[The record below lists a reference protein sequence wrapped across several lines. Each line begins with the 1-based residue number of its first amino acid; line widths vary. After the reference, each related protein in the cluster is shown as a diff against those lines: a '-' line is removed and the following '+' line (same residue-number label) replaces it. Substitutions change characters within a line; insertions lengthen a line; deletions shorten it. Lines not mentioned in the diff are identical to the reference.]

1 MQTRKRKTAA
11 GAYYTREDVAGF
23 LARGTLL
30 PWLLDAAAERLPPLF
45 EPGGPV
51 WTLLRRQPERYLH
64 AELLRPDAL
73 PTETEGE
80 MQARQVRRQELCERL
95 QGGAVTTV
103 NDLVTLNLDCRR
115 FILDLIA
122 EPSLSAVR
130 AAIAGAADRITV
142 LDPTC
147 GDGAILRAA
156 LHVLE
161 EVQRA
166 CTPASA
172 ARHSCILQA
181 ILTRNLH
188 GVDVRAEAID
198 DCRANLLRR
207 LPADAAC
214 PELTN
219 IRCGDALLPGFW
231 QQAFPALRP
240 AGGFDVI
247 IGNPPYLAADRNA
260 AATAELVTGRCP
272 DIYAWIL
279 ERTAALL
286 KPGGRSGMIVPL
298 SLAFSRAFDSCRQL
312 LFSSYATN
320 WFSAFGRIPSAL
332 FDFDIRVRN
341 VIHLAH
347 KASGGRQ
354 PPEQPATR
362 AAPGGLTPP
371 ARLLT
376 TRLHRWYDEARPQL
390 FPLVHYVPFRPEC
403 WQGRVPCLHS
413 AKLAAAL
420 ESQLAATTAR
430 LSDSFSRTP
439 TPHALWYKKTAYN
452 WLTFCRRLPPCFD
465 ASGQPAPQTQFDVLY
480 FPTAWQ
486 RDLALLL
493 LNGKLAFAYWSVVG
507 DDFHVARWMFGG
519 LPIDLRAV
527 PLPVRRSLLP
537 LVPRLERAMDR
548 ATAFK
553 RNAGKRVGTYNL
565 ARCRQLTDVSDRR
578 FARWLGWQDLW
589 PEVDRLV
596 AQQVKT
602 AIEALA

>member
-1 MQTRKRKTAA
+1 VNTRKRKTAA

-23 LARGTLL
+23 IARSTIL
-30 PWLLDAAAERLPPLF
+30 PWLLDAAAEQLPSLF
-45 EPGGPV
+45 LLDGPV
-51 WTLLRRQPERYLH
+51 WQLLRHQPERYLYP
-64 AELLRPDAL
+64 ELLIANAL
-73 PTETEGE
+73 PTETELE
-80 MQARQVRRQELCERL
+80 SLARRGRCRELLQRL
-95 QGGAVTTV
+95 HDGAVATV

-122 EPSLSAVR
+122 EPSLTELR
-130 AAIAGAADRITV
+130 AALAAAANRITV

-156 LHVLE
+156 LQVLE
-161 EVQRA
+161 EILLA
-166 CTPASA
+166 CGRASA
-172 ARHSCILQA
+172 EPGARSAERNVRIVHSILA
-181 ILTRNLH
+181 RNLH
-188 GVDVRAEAID
+188 GVDVRAEAVA
-198 DCRANLLRR
+198 DCRANLLR
-207 LPADAAC
+207 LLSDGASS

-219 IRCGDALLPGFW
+219 IRCGNALTPAFW
-231 QQAFPALRP
+231 QQTFPAIQK
-240 AGGFDVI
+240 AGGFDVV
-247 IGNPPYLAADRNA
+247 IGNPPYL
-260 AATAELVTGRCP
+260 TAERQAVTPAEFHTAGCP

-279 ERTAALL
+279 ERSAALL

-298 SLAFSRAFDSCRQL
+298 SLAFSRAFQTCREL
-312 LFSSYATN
+312 LFASYETN

-341 VIHLAH
+341 VIHLGH
-347 KASGGRQ
+347 
-354 PPEQPATR
+354 R
-362 AAPGGLTPP
+362 AALDAP
-371 ARLLT
+371 RLAYS

-390 FPLVHYVPFRPEC
+390 FPLLHYVPFRAEC
-403 WQGRVPCLHS
+403 WQGRVPLLNS

-420 ESQLAATTAR
+420 EARLATTTAR
-430 LSDSFSRTP
+430 LGDSLSRTP
-439 TPHALWYKKTAYN
+439 TPHVLWYKKTAYN

-465 ASGQPAPQTQFDVLY
+465 AEGQPSPQTQFDMLF

-519 LPIDLRAV
+519 FPIDLRAV
-527 PLPVRRSLLP
+527 PLSVRRSLLP
-537 LVPRLERAMDR
+537 LVPRLERAMHR

-565 ARCRQLTDVSDRR
+565 ARCRKLTDVSDRL
-578 FARWLGWQDLW
+578 FAEWLGWQEIW
-589 PEVDRLV
+589 PEVELLV
-596 AQQVKT
+596 ARQVKT